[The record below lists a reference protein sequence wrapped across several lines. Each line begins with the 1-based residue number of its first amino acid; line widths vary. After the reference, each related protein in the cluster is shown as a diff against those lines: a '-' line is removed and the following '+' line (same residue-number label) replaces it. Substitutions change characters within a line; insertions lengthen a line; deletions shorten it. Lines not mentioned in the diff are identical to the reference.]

1 MTEEKNEIHEEAIA
15 TDGVIYMGDAIK
27 ATRTDDGLKLAGY
40 LVRFTD
46 ETQPDLVGDF
56 FQSDTDFD
64 IDEFPAQKSTYFNH
78 GMDNHFKRRKL
89 GRATLTKDEFG
100 IWAETILSER
110 DEYEKFVSKLAEE
123 GKLGWSSGT
132 AGHLMERKHLENGT
146 NKITQWAIVEASL
159 THTPAEFRNSVQPI
173 KSLIADSPEVSGED
187 TVTET
192 KSEPESVEPVIE
204 EIIETKHTEKTKKGA
219 VKMEELDIQ
228 KIVQDTAKAVAEE
241 FAKRE
246 PAVKTDSVVVTKD
259 EADQPFENNGQFL
272 QAVKNATLYP
282 HMADARLKSLK
293 ANGLN
298 ETNAADGGYI
308 VPKQT
313 AGGIV
318 QRMYG
323 IGKVL
328 AKISKDSIASN
339 NMTYNVVDES
349 SRAST
354 RHGGVLGY
362 WVAEAADITGSKPQF
377 RQVDLKLKKVAAV
390 AYATD
395 ELLSDSN
402 ALESWINREVPNEL
416 RFKVEDA
423 IINGDGVGKPLGIMN
438 SPCLVSVTRTDASK
452 VLVADVLNMWAR
464 RWAGQDDYVWLINQ
478 DVFPQIL
485 QLNNTYQNLFMP
497 QGYAGSPV
505 NTLLG
510 KPIIE
515 TEYNQTLGT
524 SGDVILASL
533 SQYQAIDKALQAASS
548 IHVEFLSSETV
559 FRFLYRFDGSP
570 LWSSALTP
578 FKGSNTQSPF
588 VALTATT

>member
-1 MTEEKNEIHEEAIA
+1 MAEQKNEIHEEVIA
-15 TDGVIYMGDAIK
+15 TDGVIYIGDAVK

-78 GMDNHFKRRKL
+78 GMDVHFKRRKL

-100 IWAETILSER
+100 IWAETILNER
-110 DEYEKFVSKLAEE
+110 DEYEKFVGKLAEE

-132 AGHLMERKHLENGT
+132 AGHLMERKQLENGT

-173 KSLIADSPEVSGED
+173 KSLIVDSPEVSGED

-192 KSEPESVEPVIE
+192 KSEVETVDPVIE
-204 EIIETKHTEKTKKGA
+204 EIIETKNIEKTMKGA

-228 KIVQDTAKAVAEE
+228 KIVQATVEE
-241 FAKRE
+241 MQKRE
-246 PAVKTDSVVVTKD
+246 PAVKTESVVVTKD
-259 EADQPFENNGQFL
+259 EADQPFESNGHFL
-272 QAVKNATLYP
+272 LAVKNATLYP
-282 HMADARLKSLK
+282 HTADARLKSLK
-293 ANGLN
+293 ASGLSEGNNG
-298 ETNAADGGYI
+298 DGGYL

-318 QRMYG
+318 QRMYN

-328 AKISKDSIASN
+328 ERISKDSIASN

-362 WVAEAADITGSKPQF
+362 WVAEAADITGSKPKF

-395 ELLSDSN
+395 ELLSDTN

-438 SPCLVSVTRTDASK
+438 SPCLVSVTRVDGNK
-452 VLVADVLNMWAR
+452 VQVEDVLKMWAR
-464 RWAGQDDYVWLINQ
+464 RWAGRDDYVWMINQ

-497 QGYAGSPV
+497 QGYAGAPV

-515 TEYNQTLGT
+515 TEYNQSLGT
-524 SGDVILASL
+524 TGDVILASL

-548 IHVEFLSSETV
+548 IHVEFLSTETT
-559 FRFLYRFDGSP
+559 FRFVYRFDGSP

-588 VALTATT
+588 VALTTAS